1 MLIGHSRQPPTLSI
15 AGTGATIVA
24 GADQVADGRPDTLT
38 AFTFNTGVQNT
49 GIHMDIQLDWT
60 TAIVPRAVGL
70 SNISLPV
77 GTKIDV
83 LFKRATDG
91 STYPYAPTMYA
102 STQRVVAGPRGE
114 RTAWL
119 LPQPGATA
127 VIGAAIRVWND
138 VNGSASL
145 AAGAA
150 FTVGEAWVSDGT
162 DYDIDTDWTDV
173 ATDPTVTNASGSSQ
187 LFGVIGVPYRE
198 LTFSLLADGETV
210 VYGGANDPDV
220 LAARID
226 RGQTCLF
233 VPRYTDANYAFSAD
247 MLHRSA
253 RLARATSL
261 PGRTHISGPVFG
273 SNKFTVREVPVPA

>member
-1 MLIGHSRQPPTLSI
+1 MLIGHSRPAATLSI
-15 AGTGATIVA
+15 AGTGATITA
-24 GADQVADGRPDTLT
+24 GSDQIADGRPDTLT
-38 AFTFNTGVQNT
+38 AFTFNTGAQNT
-49 GIHMDIQLDWT
+49 GVHMDIQLDWT
-60 TAIVPRAVGL
+60 GAITPRAVGL
-70 SNISLPV
+70 SNLSLPV

-91 STYPYAPTMYA
+91 STYPYAPPMYA
-102 STQRVVAGPRGE
+102 SMQRIVAGPRGE

-119 LPQPGATA
+119 LPKPGATP
-127 VIGAAIRVWND
+127 VVGVAIRVWND
-138 VNGSASL
+138 VNGIASL
-145 AAGAA
+145 AAGAP
-150 FTVGEAWVSDGT
+150 FTIGEAWVSDGT

-173 ATDPTVTNASGSSQ
+173 ATDPTVTNASASGQ
-187 LFGVIGVPYRE
+187 PFGVVGVPYRD

-210 VYGGANDPDV
+210 VYGGAEDPDI

-233 VPRYTDANYAFSAD
+233 VPRYMDVNAAFSAD

-261 PGRTHISGPVFG
+261 PGRTHLSGPIFG
-273 SNKFTVREVPVPA
+273 SNKFTVREIPIPT